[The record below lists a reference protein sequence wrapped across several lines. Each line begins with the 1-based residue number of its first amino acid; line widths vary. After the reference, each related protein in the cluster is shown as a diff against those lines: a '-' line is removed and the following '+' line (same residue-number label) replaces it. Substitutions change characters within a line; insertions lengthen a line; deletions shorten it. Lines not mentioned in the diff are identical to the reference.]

1 MMREKIIEKFKE
13 NAEKIPN
20 KWGEVCWVF
29 IDENFEEIADELLAL
44 IEQEKKEAVKEFV
57 EWYKKVLE
65 EDYDDKARWMADR
78 RKEKDTKN
86 YYSYHGECSAISR
99 LITLL
104 DGDLKKFLEE
114 NKNANG

>member
-1 MMREKIIEKFKE
+1 MTREKIIEKFKE

-57 EWYKKVLE
+57 KWYKKVLE
-65 EDYDDKARWMADR
+65 EDYDDKAKLVSINLERNND
-78 RKEKDTKN
+78 KDFWYFT
-86 YYSYHGECSAISR
+86 GQCTAIQR
-99 LITLL
+99 LIDLL
-104 DGDLKKFLEE
+104 DKDLENFMEE
-114 NKNANG
+114 KNNDK